1 MTGKDALAAKNAR
14 LCGPET
20 RRMLNESRVA
30 WFMPVANE
38 YPTLY
43 PQSFARSLVQSVK
56 WLRPPTGYAIDR
68 INCPVLLCNISLEI
82 PNSLC

>member
-20 RRMLNESRVA
+20 RRMLNESCVA

-43 PQSFARSLVQSVK
+43 SQSFARFLVQSVK
-56 WLRPPTGYAIDR
+56 WLSSSNVIEHRFGRRSYHAQIAR
-68 INCPVLLCNISLEI
+68 CCRVYER
-82 PNSLC
+82 

>member
-20 RRMLNESRVA
+20 RRMLNESCVV

-43 PQSFARSLVQSVK
+43 PQSFARFLVQSVK
-56 WLRPPTGYAIDR
+56 
-68 INCPVLLCNISLEI
+68 
-82 PNSLC
+82 